1 MKTVQWSLML
11 SAIVI
16 VCLGCDTLRFAPT
29 ESQKQNAFV
38 HWRTADLAAQQAAD
52 ENASPQMSALTA
64 LSSQQSRAFVADYG
78 LPSELPNADTADDIL
93 TIAPNIAQRAYQES
107 TARPDIW
114 QAADG
119 LMELAIALAGLFGGA
134 AGIRIT
140 QYLKQAREKST
151 ALKEIIKGNEL
162 FKRDYPAQADAFKS
176 TQSGQ
181 STATRKLVAEQKL
194 P

>member
-1 MKTVQWSLML
+1 MKMVLRSLML

-38 HWRTADLAAQQAAD
+38 HWRTADLTAQQAA
-52 ENASPQMSALTA
+52 EQNALPQLSALAA
-64 LSSQQSRAFVADYG
+64 LSSRQSRAFVADYG
-78 LPSELPNADTADDIL
+78 LPAELPAADTADEIL
-93 TIAPNIAQRAYQES
+93 TIAPDIAQRAYRAS
-107 TARPDIW
+107 TVRPDIW

-119 LMELAIALAGLFGGA
+119 LVELGIALAGLFGGA

-151 ALKEIIKGNEL
+151 ALKEIIQGNEL
-162 FKRDYPAQADAFKS
+162 FKQDYPAQADAFKS
-176 TQSGQ
+176 YQSGQ
-181 STATRKLVAEQKL
+181 STATRKLVAEQKQ